1 MHAARPT
8 LSRLELRCPPL
19 PQTLVEAMKLLN
31 RPDQL
36 EVKPITR
43 LVERDPVVVAR
54 LLQIVNSAYYGLR
67 RTVSSVER
75 AVVLLGPVSVA
86 GIIVG
91 MHMLQLRTTLPGSA
105 MACFNRLA
113 QHCQATAFLARHLL
127 ETVLP
132 RLSGQTSVGF
142 TAGLLHDFGK
152 IILIYNFPGEA
163 VGFYE
168 QQRLQNEVQASD
180 ERHLE
185 QLLFGCDH
193 TEAGEYVARK
203 LNFPDVLV
211 DVIRYHHVP
220 HQTPAT
226 SEAYMI
232 TPAVAVAD
240 LVARTMGYAFTHPLT
255 PEQYLE
261 HPAWRLL
268 QQRYNLSD
276 WTPRSL
282 LTHLQEQQEFLD
294 QHVQHLSLPN
304 PLQRNR
310 RAL

>member
-1 MHAARPT
+1 MPAARPI
-8 LSRLELRCPPL
+8 LSQLELRCPPL

-31 RPDQL
+31 QPDRL
-36 EVKPITR
+36 EVGPVTR

-75 AVVLLGPVSVA
+75 AVVLLGPLSVA
-86 GIIVG
+86 GIIVS
-91 MHMLQLRTTLPGSA
+91 MHMLRLRTTLPSSA
-105 MACFNRLA
+105 LTCFNRLA

-127 ETVLP
+127 EMLGP
-132 RLSGQTSVGF
+132 RPNVQASVGF

-152 IILIYNFPGEA
+152 IILLYNFPVEA

-168 QQRLQNEVQASD
+168 QQRLRDEVQARD
-180 ERHLE
+180 ERELE

-203 LNFPDVLV
+203 LNFPDVLI

-220 HQTPAT
+220 AQTPSV

-232 TPAVAVAD
+232 MPAVAVAD

-255 PEQYLE
+255 PTQCL
-261 HPAWRLL
+261 HDSAWQLL
-268 QQRYNLSD
+268 IARYKLTE
-276 WTPRSL
+276 WTPERL
-282 LTHLQEQQEFLD
+282 LTHLQDQQEHLD
-294 QHVQHLSLPN
+294 HHIQHLTLPN

-310 RAL
+310 RFL